1 MKCPFCGHLD
11 SRVLESRP
19 TDDVS
24 AIRRRRE
31 CPRCERRFTTYERVE
46 ETPLV
51 IIKKDG
57 RREAFSRQKIL
68 SGMLRACEKR
78 PISLEVLE
86 DAVTGIEKA
95 LRELGTG
102 EVSSSEIGEMVM
114 DELRHIDEVA
124 YVRFASVY
132 REFRDLDGFM
142 EEVQRILTAMSGEPK
157 EYKGANPAE
166 GEADSGSQQRVANRS
181 AGAGEPRGGTG
192 EARYR
197 FR

>member
-95 LRELGTG
+95 LRELGKG

-114 DELRHIDEVA
+114 GELRHIDEVA

-132 REFRDLDGFM
+132 REFRDLDGFL
-142 EEVQRILTAMSGEPK
+142 EEVQRILSAKSGEPK
-157 EYKGANPAE
+157 EYKAANPVE
-166 GEADSGSQQRVANRS
+166 READSGSQQRVANRQEM
-181 AGAGEPRGGTG
+181 GGEPDDG
-192 EARYR
+192 ER
-197 FR
+197 